1 MLELNGVKNIIFDL
15 GGVILNI
22 DYEQTANAFKKIG
35 IKNFNDI
42 YSQAKQGKVFDKLE
56 TGEITPEEFRE
67 YIKEIVPSLQLS
79 DIDKSWNAMLL
90 DLPVQRIN
98 LLKELKKKY
107 RLFLLSNTN
116 EIHIKCFRKI
126 IESSY
131 GENIFDSI
139 FEHQYY
145 SSDIGLRKPNAD
157 CFQYVLEKNGLEASE
172 TLFIDDSIQH
182 VEGARKLKINA
193 YHLIPGEDITALF
206 LGKAR

>member
-22 DYEQTANAFKKIG
+22 DYKLTAKAFKEVGVI
-35 IKNFNDI
+35 NFDEI
-42 YSQAKQGKVFDKLE
+42 YSQAKQGQVFDKLE
-56 TGEITPEEFRE
+56 TGELTPDEFRE
-67 YIKEIVPSLQLS
+67 YMKEIVSSLQLS
-79 DIDKSWNAMLL
+79 DIDKAWNAMLL
-90 DLPVQRIN
+90 DLPVQRID
-98 LLKELKKKY
+98 LLKKLKNKY

-116 EIHIKCFRKI
+116 EIHVKCFRKI

-131 GENIFDSI
+131 GENIFDAI

-145 SSDIGLRKPNAD
+145 SSDIGMRKPNAE
-157 CFQYVLEKNGLEASE
+157 CFQYVLEKNGIEPSE

-193 YHLIPGEDITALF
+193 YHLIPGEDITTLF
-206 LGKAR
+206 LDKAQ

>member
-22 DYEQTANAFKKIG
+22 DYGQTANAFKKIG
-35 IKNFNDI
+35 VANFDKI
-42 YSQAKQGKVFDKLE
+42 YSQARQGQVFDKLE
-56 TGEITPEEFRE
+56 TGELTPDEFRE
-67 YIKEIVPSLQLS
+67 YMKEIVPSLQLS

-90 DLPVQRIN
+90 DLPAPRID
-98 LLKELKKKY
+98 LLKKLKKKY

-131 GENIFDSI
+131 GENIFDAI

-145 SSDIGLRKPNAD
+145 SSDIGMRKPNAE
-157 CFQYVLEKNGLEASE
+157 CFQYVLKKNGMEPSE

>member
-22 DYEQTANAFKKIG
+22 DYRLTAKAFKEIG
-35 IKNFNDI
+35 VINFDEI
-42 YSQAKQGKVFDKLE
+42 YSQAKQGQVFDKLE
-56 TGEITPEEFRE
+56 TGELTPDEFRE
-67 YIKEIVPSLQLS
+67 YMKEIVPSLQLS
-79 DIDKSWNAMLL
+79 DIDKAWNAMLL
-90 DLPVQRIN
+90 DLPVQRID
-98 LLKELKKKY
+98 LLKKLKNKY

-131 GENIFDSI
+131 GENIFNSI
-139 FEHQYY
+139 FENQYY
-145 SSDIGLRKPNAD
+145 SSDIGMRKPNAE
-157 CFQYVLEKNGLEASE
+157 CFQYVLEKNGIEPSE

-193 YHLIPGEDITALF
+193 YHLIPGEDITTLF
-206 LGKAR
+206 LDKVQ

>member
-22 DYEQTANAFKKIG
+22 DYRLTAKAFKEIG
-35 IKNFNDI
+35 VINFDEI
-42 YSQAKQGKVFDKLE
+42 YSQAKQGQVFDKLE
-56 TGEITPEEFRE
+56 TGELTPDEFRE
-67 YIKEIVPSLQLS
+67 YMKEIVPSLQLS
-79 DIDKSWNAMLL
+79 DIDKAWNAMLL
-90 DLPVQRIN
+90 DLPVQRID
-98 LLKELKKKY
+98 LLKKLKNKY

-131 GENIFDSI
+131 GENIFDAI

-145 SSDIGLRKPNAD
+145 SSDIGMRKPNPE
-157 CFQYVLEKNGLEASE
+157 CFQYVLEKNGIEPSE

-193 YHLIPGEDITALF
+193 YHLISGENITTLF
-206 LGKAR
+206 LDKVQ

>member
-22 DYEQTANAFKKIG
+22 DYKRTAKAFKEIG
-35 IKNFNDI
+35 VINFDEI
-42 YSQAKQGKVFDKLE
+42 YSQAKQDQVFDKLE
-56 TGEITPEEFRE
+56 TGELTPDEFRE
-67 YIKEIVPSLQLS
+67 YMKEIVPSLQFS
-79 DIDKSWNAMLL
+79 DIDKAWNAMLL
-90 DLPVQRIN
+90 DLPAPRID
-98 LLKELKKKY
+98 LLKKLKKKY

-131 GENIFDSI
+131 GENIFDAI

-145 SSDIGLRKPNAD
+145 SSDIGMRKPNAE
-157 CFQYVLEKNGLEASE
+157 CFQYVLEKNGMEPSE

-193 YHLIPGEDITALF
+193 YHLIPGEDITTLF
-206 LGKAR
+206 LDKVQ

>member
-22 DYEQTANAFKKIG
+22 DYKRTAKAFKEIG
-35 IKNFNDI
+35 VINFDEI
-42 YSQAKQGKVFDKLE
+42 YSQAKQDQVFDKLE
-56 TGEITPEEFRE
+56 TGELTPDEFRE
-67 YIKEIVPSLQLS
+67 YMKEIVPSLQLS
-79 DIDKSWNAMLL
+79 AIDKAWNAMLL
-90 DLPVQRIN
+90 DLPAQRIN

-126 IESSY
+126 IEASY

-193 YHLIPGEDITALF
+193 YYLIPGEDITALF

>member
-22 DYEQTANAFKKIG
+22 DYGQTANAFKKIG
-35 IKNFNDI
+35 VANFDEI
-42 YSQAKQGKVFDKLE
+42 YSQARQGQVFDKLE
-56 TGEITPEEFRE
+56 TGELTPDEFRE
-67 YIKEIVPSLQLS
+67 YMKEIVPSLQLS

-90 DLPVQRIN
+90 DLPASRID
-98 LLKELKKKY
+98 LLKKLKKKY

-126 IESSY
+126 IDSSY
-131 GENIFDSI
+131 GENIFDAI
-139 FEHQYY
+139 FENQYY
-145 SSDIGLRKPNAD
+145 SSEIGMRKPNPE
-157 CFQYVLEKNGLEASE
+157 CFQYVLEKNGMEPSE

-193 YHLIPGEDITALF
+193 YHLMPGEDITRLF
-206 LGKAR
+206 LDKVQ